1 MKRETNRH
9 AFKLLFL
16 DHINSLH
23 SDSVHYYTDGSRTD
37 DGVGSAVVSHYIQHQ
52 RYMNTNSSIFSAGLR
67 EICDALKLIDDD
79 PNRYITIFTDSRS
92 ALHAIEIYN
101 CDHPIVSEI
110 RDWLIQ
116 LQSRQHSIQLC
127 WVSSHIDSASN
138 ERADQ
143 EDRVVITN
151 GVVTPDTISHSISS
165 DL

>member
-16 DHINSLH
+16 YYINSLH
-23 SDSVHYYTDGSRTD
+23 SDSLHYYTDGSRTD
-37 DGVGSAVVSHYIQHQ
+37 DGVGSAVVSHNIQHKFLNIYS
-52 RYMNTNSSIFSAGLR
+52 RR
-67 EICDALKLIDDD
+67 EICDALKLINDD
-79 PNRYITIFTDSRS
+79 PNRYITIFTDSRN
-92 ALHAIEIYN
+92 ALYAIEIYN
-101 CDHPIVSEI
+101 SDHPIVSEI

-116 LQSRQHSIQLC
+116 LQSRHHSIQLC